1 MNLGEKMKDLIESDN
16 ITQKELAEKLVLV
29 PSTLGN
35 YIQGTREPDY
45 NTLLAI
51 ADYFHVTTDYL
62 LGHNTSER
70 ALTHNGELLL
80 HLFRS
85 FTPAQQEF
93 YLEQGKIFLRQNNKK
108 RSSHSDKD
116 KGNAVS

>member
-1 MNLGEKMKDLIESDN
+1 MNLSDKIRELLELNN
-16 ITQKELAEKLVLV
+16 ITQKELAQKLVLA

-45 NTLLAI
+45 DTLLAI

-62 LGHNTSER
+62 LGHRTSED
-70 ALTHNGELLL
+70 ALTHDEELLL

-85 FTPAQQEF
+85 LTPEQQEF

-108 RSSHSDKD
+108 RSSCSDKN

>member
-1 MNLGEKMKDLIESDN
+1 MNLGDILRELLELN
-16 ITQKELAEKLVLV
+16 NVTQKELAEKLAFA

-45 NTLLAI
+45 KTLLII
-51 ADYFHVTTDYL
+51 ADYFHVTTDFL
-62 LGHNTSER
+62 LGHETSAR
-70 ALTHNGELLL
+70 VLTHDEELLL

-85 FTPAQQEF
+85 FTSEQQEF

-108 RSSHSDKD
+108 ISSPSGENRKT
-116 KGNAVS
+116 AV